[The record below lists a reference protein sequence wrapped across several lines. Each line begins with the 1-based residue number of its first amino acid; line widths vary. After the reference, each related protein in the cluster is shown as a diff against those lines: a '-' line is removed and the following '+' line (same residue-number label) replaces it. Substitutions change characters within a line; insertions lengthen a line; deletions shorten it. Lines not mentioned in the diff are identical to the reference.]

1 MGEYTDYPT
10 DYAEVSQQQQPSGQQ
25 SPAAYATTT
34 IIGNTKHRMANDAN
48 RFNMFYKT
56 EMHSPTSTTT
66 NVVGAMPNQNNNYNR
81 SIHSDSAYC
90 TSSNNSSNNKMNIVE
105 NRLAGNIDSSGKSNK
120 LNHHRNGSNKAGT
133 NKRNRLKLMTPQNFR
148 INFGGSHESMN
159 RSDQLYVKVAE
170 LNQPHQ
176 HQQHT
181 PKSQNGSVINWNGS
195 QQNFNIY
202 ENQLHNLGSKSSSS
216 SANDSE
222 KELIYAG
229 NRSIMSYTSSKD
241 FPDNA

>member
-10 DYAEVSQQQQPSGQQ
+10 DYAEVTATQQQQPSGQQ
-25 SPAAYATTT
+25 SPQAYATTT
-34 IIGNTKHRMANDAN
+34 IIGTKHRMANDAN
-48 RFNMFYKT
+48 RFNMAAAAT
-56 EMHSPTSTTT
+56 A
-66 NVVGAMPNQNNNYNR
+66 NGVGALPNQNNNYNR
-81 SIHSDSAYC
+81 SIYSDSAYGS
-90 TSSNNSSNNKMNIVE
+90 SSNNSSNNKVSNVE
-105 NRLAGNIDSSGKSNK
+105 NRLTSNNSNTTTGGKFNH
-120 LNHHRNGSNKAGT
+120 HHRNAKSAS

-148 INFGGSHESMN
+148 INFGGSQESMA
-159 RSDQLYVKVAE
+159 RSDQLYVKVGE
-170 LNQPHQ
+170 VSHQQPQ
-176 HQQHT
+176 QQHT
-181 PKSQNGSVINWNGS
+181 PKSQNGSIINWNES